1 MKRLLLVLLLSVA
14 GCVSAQNNSLKLPAQ
29 TDTIS
34 SGTLLSVA
42 FDPSIC
48 SFVLSVSSGNV
59 FLYEKLCTNGIIPP
73 DARVLIASLKPGSV
87 VIFDQVKKR
96 TPDGGTVRLPGK
108 KFVIR

>member
-1 MKRLLLVLLLSVA
+1 MRIILLALLLSVA
-14 GCVSAQNNSLKLPAQ
+14 GCVSAQTNSPRLPVQ

-42 FDPSIC
+42 FDTAIS

-59 FLYEKLCTNGIIPP
+59 FIYEKLCTNGIIPP
-73 DARVLIASLKPGSV
+73 DAKALIASLKPGSI